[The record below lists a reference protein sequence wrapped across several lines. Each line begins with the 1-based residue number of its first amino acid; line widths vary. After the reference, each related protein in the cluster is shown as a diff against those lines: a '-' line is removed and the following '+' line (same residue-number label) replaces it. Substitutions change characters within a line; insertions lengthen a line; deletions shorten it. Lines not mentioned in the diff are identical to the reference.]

1 MLITAA
7 FSWRALSGGVDFWA
21 HAAIGRWIA
30 EHHQIPHQTLFLWG
44 GHSSWVAHSWLS
56 QLFFYEIMHIGGPA
70 FVLFLTALLN
80 CVMVSLIWWLWNRE
94 KGLSF
99 LAPALFAFGIWCA
112 QARFNPRPELF
123 SAFFEVLL
131 LVLLVLTDQKYFC
144 RRYLLWLIPVFILW
158 TNLHGGVLMGI
169 ALLFVTLIAET
180 AQRLYQKESLRPAL
194 ALGAVFIGCVAAM
207 IINPFG
213 WHYYVALTQVG
224 GAMFALID
232 EWKSPFIIPM
242 LPPEALASLFIL
254 AAFALFSW
262 LGNAKRKWSHLAW
275 LLLALVMFIDARRN
289 LELLA
294 LVSLIVI
301 AANPQLLQKS
311 LSANLQRWIPAIATV
326 YAVIMLIAAMPQNF
340 NPLAPTL
347 PRGVADIVL
356 REQKVNPN
364 LRIFNDYLNSSYF
377 QWRFA
382 GHPPLYIDLLNAY
395 PAELLQKY
403 FSVIHADAKGLKQFQ
418 ELHVDLVAFGP
429 YTKANRQYPLARYL
443 DNSKEWKRIY
453 HGDDGSVWK
462 LQRQPNKRSNDGS
475 LPPDRN
481 GYLNNSGALLH
492 PSRYGI
498 FIDLS

>member
-21 HAAIGRWIA
+21 HAAVGRWIA
-30 EHHQIPHQTLFLWG
+30 QHHQIPHQTLFLWG

-70 FVLFLTALLN
+70 LVLLFTALVNCVLFS
-80 CVMVSLIWWLWNRE
+80 VIWLLWNRNHN
-94 KGLSF
+94 LSF
-99 LAPALFAFGIWCA
+99 LAPAIFAFGIWCA

-131 LVLLVLTDQKYFC
+131 LVVLALAEQKYF
-144 RRYLLWLIPVFILW
+144 RRRNLLWLIPLFILW
-158 TNLHGGVLMGI
+158 TNLHGGVAMGI
-169 ALLFVTLIAET
+169 ALLLVTLIAET

-194 ALGAVFIGCVAAM
+194 AIGIVFVGCVAAM

-213 WHYYVALTQVG
+213 WHYYVALTQVN

-232 EWKSPFIIPM
+232 EWKSPFITPVLSPDIIAP
-242 LPPEALASLFIL
+242 LFIL
-254 AAFALFSW
+254 AAVALFSW
-262 LGNAKRKWSHLAW
+262 LGNAQRKWSHLGW
-275 LLLALVMFIDARRN
+275 LLLALFMFIDARRN

-301 AANPQLLQKS
+301 AANPHLLKNVFS
-311 LSANLQRWIPAIATV
+311 PNLQRWIPAIATAYV
-326 YAVIMLIAAMPQNF
+326 IIMLIAAAPPSF

-347 PRGVADIVL
+347 PRGVADVVL
-356 REQKVNPN
+356 QEQQTQPN
-364 LRIFNDYLNSSYF
+364 IRIFNDYLNSSYF

-382 GHPPLYIDLLNAY
+382 GKPPLYIDLLNAY
-395 PAELLQKY
+395 PASLLQKY
-403 FSVIHADAKGLKQFQ
+403 FSIIHADTKGLKQFQ
-418 ELHVDLVAFGP
+418 ELKVDLVAFGP
-429 YTKANRQYPLARYL
+429 YTKTNRQYPLARYL

-462 LQRQPNKRSNDGS
+462 LQSQDN
-475 LPPDRN
+475 
-481 GYLNNSGALLH
+481 
-492 PSRYGI
+492 
-498 FIDLS
+498 